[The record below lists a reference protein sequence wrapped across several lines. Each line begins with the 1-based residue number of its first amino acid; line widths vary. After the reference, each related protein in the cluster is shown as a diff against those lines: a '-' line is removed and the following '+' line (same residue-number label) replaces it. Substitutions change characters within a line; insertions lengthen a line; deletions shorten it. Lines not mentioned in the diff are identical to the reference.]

1 MSMQGVRPGPPAGVY
16 VNARHRYLVYGL
28 VIEGELPLTSVHEAA
43 GGDGCAD
50 ITLLAGSPDYFRAIV
65 PGGTPDPEDWIEHVV
80 LDDGS
85 VYMKCSEVFE
95 ATISANGRTA
105 ICRMLG
111 DVEQR
116 AFEANLLNFVVS
128 ASLTLQGEETLHAT
142 VLEMEGRAVGLLGQ
156 SGAGKSTLAAYLISR
171 GADLITD
178 DMLRVSFSG
187 DTILAH
193 PGPYRLK
200 LLDQPATG
208 FLPDAVADGHF
219 NALSGKIMVRP
230 RREPR
235 RHRAPLRLA
244 ALFHLGDPDDD
255 TITEVSST
263 RLNGLE
269 LARTLMSSAMDTRYT
284 GSSRME
290 HQMRFVARVADLLPI
305 HVLRYP
311 RTVAALDGVAREID
325 RIIGP

>member
-1 MSMQGVRPGPPAGVY
+1 M
-16 VNARHRYLVYGL
+16 NARNRYLVYGL
-28 VIEGELPLTSVHEAA
+28 VIESELPLTSVHEAA

-50 ITLLAGSPDYFRAIV
+50 ITLLAGSPDYFQAIA
-65 PGGTPDPEDWIEHVV
+65 PGGTRDPEDWIEHVV
-80 LDDGS
+80 LDDGH

-95 ATISANGRTA
+95 ATISANGRTT

-178 DMLRVSFSG
+178 DMLRVSFA
-187 DTILAH
+187 DNTILAY

-219 NALSGKIMVRP
+219 NVLSGKIMVQP
-230 RREPR
+230 RRELR
-235 RHRAPLRLA
+235 RHRAASRLA

-255 TITEVSST
+255 TITEVSSA

-269 LARTLMSSAMDTRYT
+269 LARTLMSSAMDTRYA

-290 HQMRFVARVADLLPI
+290 HQMRFVARVADLLPV
-305 HVLRYP
+305 HALRYP
-311 RTVAALDGVAREID
+311 RTVEALDGVAHEIR

>member
-1 MSMQGVRPGPPAGVY
+1 M
-16 VNARHRYLVYGL
+16 NARHRYLVYGL
-28 VIEGELPLTSVHEAA
+28 VIESELPLTSVHEAA
-43 GGDGCAD
+43 GSGGCAD
-50 ITLLAGSPDYFRAIV
+50 ITLLAGSPDHFRAIA
-65 PGGTPDPEDWIEHVV
+65 PGGPRDPQDWIEHVV

-85 VYMKCSEVFE
+85 VYMKCSDVFE
-95 ATISANGRTA
+95 ANISANGRTA
-105 ICRMLG
+105 VCRMLG

-128 ASLTLQGEETLHAT
+128 ASLTLRGEETLHAT
-142 VLEMEGRAVGLLGQ
+142 VLDMEGGAVGLLGQ

-178 DMLRVSFSG
+178 DMLRVSFAG

-200 LLDQPATG
+200 LLDQPAIG
-208 FLPDAVADGHF
+208 FLPEAVADGHF

-230 RREPR
+230 LREPR
-235 RHRAPLRLA
+235 RHRAPSRLA

-255 TITEVSST
+255 RVTEVSSV

-269 LARTLMSSAMDTRYT
+269 LARTLMSSAMDARYAGT
-284 GSSRME
+284 SRME

-305 HVLRYP
+305 HALRYP
-311 RTVAALDGVAREID
+311 RSVEALDGVAREIR

>member
-1 MSMQGVRPGPPAGVY
+1 
-16 VNARHRYLVYGL
+16 
-28 VIEGELPLTSVHEAA
+28 
-43 GGDGCAD
+43 
-50 ITLLAGSPDYFRAIV
+50 
-65 PGGTPDPEDWIEHVV
+65 
-80 LDDGS
+80 
-85 VYMKCSEVFE
+85 MKSSDVFE

-156 SGAGKSTLAAYLISR
+156 SGAGKSTLAAYLISH
-171 GADLITD
+171 GADLVTD
-178 DMLRVSFSG
+178 DMLRVSFAG

-235 RHRAPLRLA
+235 SHRAPSRLA

-255 TITEVSST
+255 TIAEVSSA
-263 RLNGLE
+263 RLSGLE
-269 LARTLMSSAMDTRYT
+269 LAKTLMSSAMDTRYA

-290 HQMRFVARVADLLPI
+290 HQMRFVARVADLLPV
-305 HVLRYP
+305 HALRYP
-311 RTVAALDGVAREID
+311 RTVAALDGVAREIR

>member
-1 MSMQGVRPGPPAGVY
+1 VR

-28 VIEGELPLTSVHEAA
+28 VIESELPLTSVHEAA
-43 GGDGCAD
+43 GDAGSAD
-50 ITLLAGSPDYFRAIV
+50 LTLLAGSPDYFQAIA
-65 PGGTPDPEDWIEHVV
+65 PGDTGDSEDWIEHVL

-85 VYMKCSEVFE
+85 VYMKSNEVFE
-95 ATISANGRTA
+95 TTISADGRTA
-105 ICRMLG
+105 ICRQLG

-116 AFEANLLNFVVS
+116 AFEANLLNFIVS

-142 VLEMEGRAVGLLGQ
+142 VLETDGRAVGLLGQ
-156 SGAGKSTLAAYLISR
+156 SGAGKSTLAAYLISH

-178 DMLRVSFSG
+178 DMLRVAFAG
-187 DTILAH
+187 NAMLAY

-200 LLDQPATG
+200 LLDEPGTR

-230 RREPR
+230 RKEVRPPR
-235 RHRAPLRLA
+235 QPSPLA
-244 ALFHLGDPDDD
+244 ALFHIGSPDDD
-255 TITEVSST
+255 TVTEISSS

-269 LARTLMSSAMDTRYT
+269 LARTLLSSAMDTRYART
-284 GSSRME
+284 SRME
-290 HQMRFVARVADLLPI
+290 RQIRFAARVADLLP
-305 HVLRYP
+305 VYALRYP
-311 RTVAALDGVAREID
+311 RTVEALDGVAREIH

>member
-1 MSMQGVRPGPPAGVY
+1 M
-16 VNARHRYLVYGL
+16 NARHRYLVYGL
-28 VIEGELPLTSVHEAA
+28 VIESEMPLTSVHEVA
-43 GGDGCAD
+43 GDEGDAG
-50 ITLLAGSPDYFRAIV
+50 ITLLAGSPEYFRAIE
-65 PGGTPDPEDWIEHVV
+65 PGGPRDPDDWIEHVV

-85 VYMKCSEVFE
+85 VYMKSSEVFE

-116 AFEANLLNFVVS
+116 AFEANLLNFIVS

-142 VLEMEGRAVGLLGQ
+142 VLEMDGRAVGLLGQ
-156 SGAGKSTLAAYLISR
+156 SGAGKSTLAAYLISH

-178 DMLRVSFSG
+178 DMLRVGFAE
-187 DTILAH
+187 DAMLAY

-200 LLDQPATG
+200 LLDEPGTR

-230 RREPR
+230 RKEV
-235 RHRAPLRLA
+235 RHRRSPSRLA
-244 ALFHLGDPDDD
+244 ALFHIGSPDDD
-255 TITEVSST
+255 TITAISSA

-269 LARTLMSSAMDTRYT
+269 LARTLMSSAMDTRYAR
-284 GSSRME
+284 SSRME
-290 HQMRFVARVADLLPI
+290 RQIRFAARVADLLP
-305 HVLRYP
+305 VYALRYP
-311 RTVAALDGVAREID
+311 RTVEALDGVAREI
-325 RIIGP
+325 RRTIGP

>member
-1 MSMQGVRPGPPAGVY
+1 

-28 VIEGELPLTSVHEAA
+28 VIESELPLTSVHEAA
-43 GGDGCAD
+43 GSDACAD

-65 PGGTPDPEDWIEHVV
+65 PGGTRDPEDWIEHVV

-85 VYMKCSEVFE
+85 VYMKSSEVFE

-105 ICRMLG
+105 ACRMLG

-178 DMLRVSFSG
+178 DMLRVSFAG

-230 RREPR
+230 RPEPR
-235 RHRAPLRLA
+235 RHRAPSRLA
-244 ALFHLGDPDDD
+244 ALFHLGDPDED
-255 TITEVSST
+255 TITEVSSA
-263 RLNGLE
+263 RLNGLQ
-269 LARTLMSSAMDTRYT
+269 LARTLMSSAMDTRYA

-290 HQMRFVARVADLLPI
+290 HQMRFVARVADLLPV
-305 HVLRYP
+305 HALRYP
-311 RTVAALDGVAREID
+311 RTVAALDGVAREIR